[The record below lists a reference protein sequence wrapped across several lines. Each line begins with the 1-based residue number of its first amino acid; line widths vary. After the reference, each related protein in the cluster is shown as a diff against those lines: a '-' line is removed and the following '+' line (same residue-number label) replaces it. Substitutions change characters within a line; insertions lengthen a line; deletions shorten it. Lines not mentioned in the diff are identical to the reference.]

1 MVTVEHEVMVS
12 RPRSEVFAYLAN
24 PRNLPE
30 WQSSVLETRMEAE
43 GPVAVGSRWTE
54 VRRVLGR
61 KMEAGV
67 EVTEYEPD
75 RRFSVRSVAGP
86 VRFLVEHTLEEAEGG
101 TRIHIVGQGEQSGFM
116 ARLGDRLVARQAKQ
130 AFESDFDRLKQR
142 LEAS

>member
-12 RPRSEVFAYLAN
+12 RPRPEVFAYLAN

-67 EVTEYEPD
+67 EVTEYDPD
-75 RRFSVRSVAGP
+75 RRFPVRSIAEP

>member
-12 RPRSEVFAYLAN
+12 RLRSEVFAYLAN

-75 RRFSVRSVAGP
+75 RRFSLRSVAGP

>member
-1 MVTVEHEVMVS
+1 
-12 RPRSEVFAYLAN
+12 
-24 PRNLPE
+24 RNLPE

-67 EVTEYEPD
+67 EVTEYDPD

>member
-1 MVTVEHEVMVS
+1 MVTVEHEVTVS
-12 RPRSEVFAYLAN
+12 RPRAEVFVYLAD

-61 KMEAGV
+61 GMEAGV

-86 VRFLVEHTLEEAEGG
+86 VRFNVEHTLEEADGG
-101 TRIHIVGQGEQSGFM
+101 TRIRIVGRGEQSGFV
-116 ARLGDRLVARQAKQ
+116 AKLGDRLVARQAKQ
-130 AFESDFDRLKQR
+130 AFQSDFARLKDR
-142 LEAS
+142 VEAS